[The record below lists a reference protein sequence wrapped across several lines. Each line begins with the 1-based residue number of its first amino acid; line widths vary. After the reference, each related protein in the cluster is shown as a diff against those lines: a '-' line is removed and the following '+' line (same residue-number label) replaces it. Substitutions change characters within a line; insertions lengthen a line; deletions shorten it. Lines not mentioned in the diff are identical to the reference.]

1 MNKTLHTKNKIII
14 ITQFIDLKRLLVLT
28 ISYLSFHTHEV
39 ISLMD
44 SFIHLT
50 YGACAAAAAHRPAVI
65 AS

>member
-1 MNKTLHTKNKIII
+1 MNKTLHTKYKIII
-14 ITQFIDLKRLLVLT
+14 ITQFIDLKRLLALT
-28 ISYLSFHTHEV
+28 ISYLSFHTYEV
-39 ISLMD
+39 ISLRD